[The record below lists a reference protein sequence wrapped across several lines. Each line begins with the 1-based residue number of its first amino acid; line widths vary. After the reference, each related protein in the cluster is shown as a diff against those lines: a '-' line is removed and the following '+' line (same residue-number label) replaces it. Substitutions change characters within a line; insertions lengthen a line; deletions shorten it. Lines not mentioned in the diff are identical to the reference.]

1 MRRLFFAG
9 GLLAVSLPLLV
20 NAQQPA
26 LLPQNLGIKYM
37 RDSEEY
43 ATLARQVYRAA
54 EQAVRSAAPALQ
66 KGSWVVS
73 LDIDETAL
81 DNSTYQLEREAYR
94 LPFDLVSF
102 NAWAARRQ
110 ATAIPGASA
119 FAQTVHQLGGYVA
132 WISNRDIQT
141 VEATRANLTALQLWS
156 DQDRLCLQAQT
167 TPRPTKRMRRSE
179 VLAGQGECSWP
190 GTKMR
195 FVVLVGDQMG
205 DFPEADEGIPGTG
218 TDLAFG
224 RTCFLLPQAM
234 YGDWVTRVTR
244 TQP

>member
-1 MRRLFFAG
+1 MRTLICAS

-20 NAQQPA
+20 SAQQPA

-43 ATLARQVYRAA
+43 ATLARQIYRAA
-54 EQAVRSAAPALQ
+54 EQAVQSAAPALQ
-66 KGSWVVS
+66 RGSWVVS

-81 DNSTYQLEREAYR
+81 DNSTYQLERGAYR

-102 NAWAARRQ
+102 NAWVARRQ
-110 ATAIPGASA
+110 ATAIPGVSA
-119 FAQTVHQLGGYVA
+119 FAQTVHQLGGHLA
-132 WISNRDIQT
+132 WISNRDVQT
-141 VEATRANLTALQLWS
+141 LEATRANLTALQLWS

-167 TPRPTKRMRRSE
+167 APRPTKRMRRSE
-179 VLAGQGECSWP
+179 VLTGQGGCSWP
-190 GTKMR
+190 GRKMR
-195 FVVLVGDQMG
+195 FVVFVGDQMG

-234 YGDWVTRVTR
+234 YGDWITRVTR
-244 TQP
+244 SQP

>member
-1 MRRLFFAG
+1 MKTLFYAS
-9 GLLAVSLPLLV
+9 GLLAVAMPLLV
-20 NAQQPA
+20 SAQQPA
-26 LLPQNLGIKYM
+26 LLPQSLGIKYM
-37 RDSEEY
+37 RDSQEF

-54 EQAVRSAAPALQ
+54 EQAVRTAAPALQ

-94 LPFDLVSF
+94 LPFDNVSF
-102 NAWAARRQ
+102 NAWVIRRQ
-110 ATAIPGASA
+110 ATAIPGVSE
-119 FAQTVHQLGGYVA
+119 FAQTVHQLGGHIA
-132 WISNRDIQT
+132 WISNRDVQT
-141 VEATRANLTALQLWS
+141 LEATRANLTAVQLWN

-167 TPRPTKRMRRSE
+167 TPRPPKRMRRSE
-179 VLAGQGECSWP
+179 VLAGQGECSWA

-195 FVVLVGDQMG
+195 FIAFVGDQMG

-224 RTCFLLPQAM
+224 RACFLLPQAM

>member
-1 MRRLFFAG
+1 MRTLSHASAI
-9 GLLAVSLPLLV
+9 LAVSMSLLV
-20 NAQQPA
+20 SAQQPA

-37 RDSEEY
+37 RDSQEY

-54 EQAVRSAAPALQ
+54 EVAVRTAAPSLQ

-94 LPFDLVSF
+94 LPFDSVSF
-102 NAWAARRQ
+102 NAWVMRRQ
-110 ATAIPGASA
+110 APAVPGVSE

-132 WISNRDIQT
+132 WISNRDVQT
-141 VEATRANLTALQLWS
+141 FEATRANLTALQLWS

-167 TPRPTKRMRRSE
+167 TPRPPKRLRRSE
-179 VLAGQGECSWP
+179 VLSGQGGCSWP

-195 FVVLVGDQMG
+195 FVVFVGDQMG
-205 DFPEADEGIPGTG
+205 DFPEADEDIPGTG

-234 YGDWVTRVTR
+234 YGEWVTRVTR
-244 TQP
+244 TLP

>member
-1 MRRLFFAG
+1 MRTLVYAC
-9 GLLAVSLPLLV
+9 GLLAVSMPLLV

-26 LLPQNLGIKYM
+26 LLPQNLGIKYT
-37 RDSEEY
+37 RDSQEY

-54 EQAVRSAAPALQ
+54 EQAVRTAAPALP

-94 LPFDLVSF
+94 LPFDPISW
-102 NAWAARRQ
+102 NAWVMRQ
-110 ATAIPGASA
+110 QAPAIPGVSE
-119 FAQTVHQLGGYVA
+119 FAQTVHQLGGHIA
-132 WISNRDIQT
+132 WISNRDVQT
-141 VEATRANLTALQLWS
+141 LEATRANLTAHQLWS

-179 VLAGQGECSWP
+179 VLAGRGGCSWP
-190 GTKMR
+190 DTKMR
-195 FVVLVGDQMG
+195 FVTFVGDQMG
-205 DFPEADEGIPGTG
+205 DFPEADEGIPDTG

>member
-1 MRRLFFAG
+1 MKTLFYAS
-9 GLLAVSLPLLV
+9 GLLAVSMPLLV

-37 RDSEEY
+37 RDSQEY
-43 ATLARQVYRAA
+43 ATLARQVYRTA
-54 EQAVRSAAPALQ
+54 ELAVRTAAQGLQ
-66 KGSWVVS
+66 KGAWVVS

-81 DNSTYQLEREAYR
+81 DNSAYQLEREAYR
-94 LPFDLVSF
+94 LPFDVVSF
-102 NAWAARRQ
+102 NAWVMRRQ
-110 ATAIPGASA
+110 AAAVPGVAE
-119 FAQTVHQLGGYVA
+119 FAQTVHQLGGKIA
-132 WISNRDIQT
+132 WISNRDAQT
-141 VEATRANLTALQLWS
+141 LEATRANLTALQLWS

-167 TPRPTKRMRRSE
+167 TPRPPKRTRRSE

-195 FVVLVGDQMG
+195 FIAFVGDQMG

-244 TQP
+244 TLP